1 MHMSTVMSFDTY
13 KIAELCD
20 HFPVKKNEK
29 KGKMVLKLRRF
40 IKLPAIKLPASIK
53 EAFQ

>member
-1 MHMSTVMSFDTY
+1 MHMSTGMSFNIY

-20 HFPVKKNEK
+20 HFPVKKVKK

-40 IKLPAIKLPASIK
+40 IKLPAFIK
-53 EAFQ
+53 ESFL